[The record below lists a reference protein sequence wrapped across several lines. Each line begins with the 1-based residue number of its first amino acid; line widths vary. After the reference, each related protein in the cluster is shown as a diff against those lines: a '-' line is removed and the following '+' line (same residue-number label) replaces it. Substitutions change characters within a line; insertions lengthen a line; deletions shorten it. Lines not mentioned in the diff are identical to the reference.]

1 MTVEITVQPTIVLE
15 NGAKVLSA
23 FVRKGKMAEPAQ
35 VGVVL
40 AQYRSDELAVWYVSQ
55 DGDDPRFWANTGEYF
70 STRTDPAGARVDA
83 QAELQR
89 RVLREL
95 RFAV

>member
-1 MTVEITVQPTIVLE
+1 MTVEITAQPTIVLE

-23 FVRKGKMAEPAQ
+23 FVRKGKFAEPAQ

-40 AQYRSDELAVWYVSQ
+40 AEKSNELVVWNISQ
-55 DGDDPRFWANTGEYF
+55 DGNDTRFWANSGEYF